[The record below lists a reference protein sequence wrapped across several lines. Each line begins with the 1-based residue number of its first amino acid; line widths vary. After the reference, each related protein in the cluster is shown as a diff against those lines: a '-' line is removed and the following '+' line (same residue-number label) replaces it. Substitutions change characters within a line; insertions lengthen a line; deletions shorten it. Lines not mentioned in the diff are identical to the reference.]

1 MKKKL
6 LLLFTAGVLAT
17 LTACGS
23 SDAATATNS
32 TVETADAADSE
43 VRTVRL
49 VTAGVDEPPSLIHND
64 GTWTGIDAGDVGR
77 NRETHRLE
85 CRSKSGTA

>member
-23 SDAATATNS
+23 SDAATATDS
-32 TVETADAADSE
+32 TVESADTEAEDSTATDMEETADAADSE

-49 VTAGVDEPPSLIHND
+49 VTA
-64 GTWTGIDAGDVGR
+64 DVGR
-77 NRETHRLE
+77 N
-85 CRSKSGTA
+85 

>member
-23 SDAATATNS
+23 SDAATATDS
-32 TVETADAADSE
+32 TVESADTEAEDSTATD
-43 VRTVRL
+43 RRRLQMQQTVKC
-49 VTAGVDEPPSLIHND
+49 VQSV
-64 GTWTGIDAGDVGR
+64 W
-77 NRETHRLE
+77 
-85 CRSKSGTA
+85 